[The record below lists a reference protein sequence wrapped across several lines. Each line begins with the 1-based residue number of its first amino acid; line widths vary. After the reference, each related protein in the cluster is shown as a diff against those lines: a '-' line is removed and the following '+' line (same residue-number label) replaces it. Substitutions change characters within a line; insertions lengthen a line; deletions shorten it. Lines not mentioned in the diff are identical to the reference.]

1 MLRWLTERRRKR
13 LLETP
18 FPAAWTEILER
29 NVSAYKLL
37 DDDERHRLRDLV
49 QVFIAE
55 KHWEGAGG
63 LELTDEIRVTIAGS
77 GCQLLL
83 GRDHDLFAEVESI
96 VVYPSTVVL
105 PEQALSIFDPG
116 ARPVGAGT
124 PILGVAHRGG
134 AVVLAWD
141 SALSGARDPK
151 DGRNV
156 VIHELAH
163 KIDFL
168 DGTATVFFARFPSPV
183 FQGALEQPSDARR
196 AWIAAFA
203 PAYLTHKQRAERGE
217 RSFLDDYAVTNEAEY
232 FAVATEAFFERP
244 HALARE
250 LPDVYAALRQY
261 YSLDLAAR

>member
-18 FPAAWTEILER
+18 FPAEWTEILER
-29 NVSAYKLL
+29 NVAAYKLL
-37 DDDERHRLRDLV
+37 DNDEQQRLRDLV

-63 LELTDEIRVTIAGS
+63 LVLDDEIRVTVAGT

-83 GRDHDLFAEVESI
+83 GRSHDLFAEVVSI
-96 VVYPSTVVL
+96 VVYPSSVVV
-105 PEQALSIFDPG
+105 PEQARSIFDSG
-116 ARPVGAGT
+116 ARPTTGET
-124 PILGVAHRGG
+124 PVLGVAHRGG
-134 AVVLAWD
+134 ALVLAWD
-141 SALSGARDPK
+141 SALRGARDPR

-168 DGTATVFFARFPSPV
+168 DGSADGTPPLDS
-183 FQGALEQPSDARR
+183 GSARR

-203 PAYLTHKQRAERGE
+203 PAYLAHKQRAERGDD
-217 RSFLDDYAVTNEAEY
+217 SFLDDYAVTNEAEY
-232 FAVATEAFFERP
+232 FAVATEAFFEKPR
-244 HALARE
+244 ALARE
-250 LPDVYAALRQY
+250 LPDVYAALRQF

>member
-1 MLRWLTERRRKR
+1 MFAWLTERRRKR

-18 FPAAWTEILER
+18 FPPAWTEILES
-29 NVSAYKLL
+29 NVAAYKLL
-37 DDDERHRLRDLV
+37 DDAERKRLRDLV

-63 LELTDEIRVTIAGS
+63 LELTDEIKVTIAGT

-83 GRDHDLFAEVESI
+83 GRDHDLFAEVDSI

-105 PEQALSIFDPG
+105 PEHPRSFFDPG
-116 ARPVGAGT
+116 ARPIGTGT
-124 PILGVAHRGG
+124 PIQGVVHRGG
-134 AVVLAWD
+134 PLVVAWD
-141 SALSGARDPK
+141 SALRGARDPR

-163 KIDFL
+163 KIDYL
-168 DGTATVFFARFPSPV
+168 DGAADGTPPLPS
-183 FQGALEQPSDARR
+183 GSARR
-196 AWIAAFA
+196 AWLAAFA
-203 PAYLTHKQRAERGE
+203 PAYLAHKERAERGE

-250 LPDVYAALRQY
+250 LPDVYAALREY